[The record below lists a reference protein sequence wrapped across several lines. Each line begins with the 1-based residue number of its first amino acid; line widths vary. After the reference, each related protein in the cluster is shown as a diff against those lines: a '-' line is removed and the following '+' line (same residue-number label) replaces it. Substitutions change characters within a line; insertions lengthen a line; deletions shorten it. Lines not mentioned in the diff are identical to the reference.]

1 MPYWICYE
9 NLDRTSG
16 GSGIRGR
23 VDLKSKT
30 KSHEKDIA
38 KRYRENPNKRI
49 IAEGITDDESLNLMS
64 LTPEI
69 CRLTDAVDY
78 IFGQLN
84 EIDADTENVIFFLFD
99 AYERIIS
106 DRKFKE
112 KVGITPTKKYL
123 DVFVDVNSGTTGKY
137 LVFRKMNTLFD
148 VLPNGTVVNLKEA
161 VLALGKEIMAVALES
176 QIAIWD
182 KEENN

>member
-1 MPYWICYE
+1 MCYE

-16 GSGIRGR
+16 SSGVRGR
-23 VDLKSKT
+23 HNLKSNT
-30 KSHEKDIA
+30 EFHPSHSL
-38 KRYRENPNKRI
+38 ENRI
-49 IAEGITDDESLNLMS
+49 IAEGITEDEALNLMS

-69 CRLTDAVDY
+69 CRLTAAVDD

-84 EIDADTENVIFFLFD
+84 EIDGDTENVMFFLFD
-99 AYERIIS
+99 AYERIIN

-112 KVGITPTKKYL
+112 KVGITPTRKYL

-137 LVFRKMNTLFD
+137 LVFRKLDTLFD
-148 VLPNGTVVNLKEA
+148 VLPNGNIVNLKEA
-161 VLALGKEIMAVALES
+161 VLALGKEIMAVVLES

-182 KEENN
+182 KENN